1 MLEGRYLRYD
11 GLNRL
16 TQKSYPD
23 TTTVNYT
30 YDLDSRLTQVTDPT
44 GTYQFTFDN
53 MGRLTSASASYSF
66 LTARTFTAGYSYDAA
81 SNRTGFTDPENGSTT
96 YAYDTLNRLQTLTP
110 PTAFSGTGSF
120 GFSYDTLSR
129 RTQMTRPN
137 NVASNYA
144 YDNLSRLQSV
154 LHQLA
159 GSTIDGATYTV
170 DNAGNRTA
178 KTDQRAGVTSNYA
191 YDAIYELTG
200 VTQGTNT
207 TESYTY
213 DPVGNRLSSL
223 GVSPYSVN
231 VSNQLTSTPTRSYT
245 YDNNGNQFTVTSS
258 FGTATY
264 TWDFENR
271 LVARTPAGGGSTVTF
286 KYDPFGRRIQEVNP
300 ATSTTSIYAYDGDN
314 LIEEVNATGGVVA
327 RYAQGLNID
336 EPLAML
342 RSGATSYYH
351 ADGLG
356 SITSLTN
363 TAGAVAATQV
373 YDSFG
378 NTTSSSGT
386 LTNPFRYTGREADD
400 DIHAYFYRAR
410 YYDSGSGRFTSDDP
424 ARWVAG
430 LNLYRYGKNEPISL
444 SDPSGLLQ
452 VCCRPALIHTEQMYK
467 HACHCFIVLSDG
479 RTYGGYKIG
488 GNLVPKQDYPDDKPI
503 PPNSHCTNIPATSCV
518 ENAVDREFKKLPQAV
533 PYGSGVRTSNTVA
546 GTLVRQA
553 GIDFKFPSCAI
564 GSGSPI
570 ESVPVPNPPIGP
582 IVLPWQVY

>member
-120 GFSYDTLSR
+120 GFSYDALSR
-129 RTQMTRPN
+129 RAQMTRPN

-170 DNAGNRTA
+170 DNAGNRLA
-178 KTDQRAGVTSNYA
+178 KTDQRTAVTSNYA

-231 VSNQLTSTPTRSYT
+231 VSNQLTSTPSRSYT
-245 YDNNGNQFTVTSS
+245 YDNNGNQLTVTSS
-258 FGTATY
+258 FGTATN

-271 LVARTPAGGGSTVTF
+271 LVARTPAGGSTVSF

-400 DIHAYFYRAR
+400 NIHAYFYRAR
-410 YYDSGSGRFTSDDP
+410 YFDPFSGRFVSEDP
-424 ARWVAG
+424 ARFPG
-430 LNLYRYGKNEPISL
+430 GINFY
-444 SDPSGLLQ
+444 
-452 VCCRPALIHTEQMYK
+452 
-467 HACHCFIVLSDG
+467 
-479 RTYGGYKIG
+479 TY
-488 GNLVPKQDYPDDKPI
+488 
-503 PPNSHCTNIPATSCV
+503 V
-518 ENAVDREFKKLPQAV
+518 ENDPVGL
-533 PYGSGVRTSNTVA
+533 
-546 GTLVRQA
+546 
-553 GIDFKFPSCAI
+553 IDPFGFC
-564 GSGSPI
+564 
-570 ESVPVPNPPIGP
+570 
-582 IVLPWQVY
+582 PWQVHSRPLKGVPGAGPLGLDHYYFYNTQTGQSIGLGPATNTPTGPVPGN